1 MRSYQKKISAI
12 SLSALLMFSCTACA
26 QETNAETPAPQVAVI
41 CKSTDPYWDAVK
53 LAVQDAAS
61 EREISVSYTAPEK
74 EDYQKQAELI
84 QQAVNDGVQVVVL
97 APVVMDEL
105 NDTLSEVIQKGIPV
119 LTIDSDVSLPERTA
133 FIGTQ
138 NEKAAVS
145 AGERTKILAHKG
157 DVVAVLTHDSTSQ
170 TAQQRTSGFQS
181 QFTSDDI
188 QLLEPVD
195 CGGDVSQTKE
205 ITVRMINENPDID
218 FIYTTN
224 QPTTMG
230 ACQAVE
236 NMIQAGSLS
245 EGEVQI
251 IGFDYFEGAE
261 AYLDNNILSGIVV
274 QNPYNMG
281 YFGVMAASYLLNHE
295 QIPASIM
302 DTGTEF
308 VTKYNIN
315 DQNIQF
321 MIHPSR

>member
-1 MRSYQKKISAI
+1 MRSYQKKISI
-12 SLSALLMFSCTACA
+12 VSLSVLLMFSCTACA

-53 LAVQDAAS
+53 MAVQDAAS

-105 NDTLSEVIQKGIPV
+105 NDTLSQVIQKGIPV

-145 AGERTKILAHKG
+145 AGQQTKNLAQKG
-157 DVVAVLTHDSTSQ
+157 DVIAVLTHDSTSQ

-195 CGGDVSQTKE
+195 CGGDVTQTKE
-205 ITVRMINENPDID
+205 NTVRLINENPDID

-224 QPTTMG
+224 QPTTAG

-236 NMIQAGSLS
+236 SMIQAGALS

-251 IGFDYFEGAE
+251 VGFDYFDGAE
-261 AYLDNNILSGIVV
+261 TYLDNNILAGIVV

-281 YFGVMAASYLLNHE
+281 YFGVMAASYLLNNE
-295 QIPASIM
+295 KIPASIM

-321 MIHPSR
+321 MINPTR

>member
-1 MRSYQKKISAI
+1 MRSYQKKISI
-12 SLSALLMFSCTACA
+12 VSLSVLLMFSCTACA

-53 LAVQDAAS
+53 MAVQDAAS

-84 QQAVNDGVQVVVL
+84 QQAVDDGTEVIVL

-145 AGERTKILAHKG
+145 AGQQTKNLAQKG
-157 DVVAVLTHDSTSQ
+157 DVIAVLTHDSTSQ

-195 CGGDVSQTKE
+195 CGGDVTQTKE
-205 ITVRMINENPDID
+205 NTVRLINENPDID

-224 QPTTMG
+224 QPTTAG

-236 NMIQAGSLS
+236 SMIQAGALS

-251 IGFDYFEGAE
+251 VGFDYFDGAE
-261 AYLDNNILSGIVV
+261 TYLDNNILAGIVV

-281 YFGVMAASYLLNHE
+281 YFGVMAASYLLNNE
-295 QIPASIM
+295 KIPASIM

-321 MIHPSR
+321 MINPTR